1 MIDYVIGKDY
11 KTDTGLK
18 VTCVFVGTEYATL
31 VTETGQ
37 AVSAALKSD
46 SVLQP
51 LATDAESIVAEF
63 KPGTTHEGY
72 VPVSNDIGWGK
83 TVFNTFEEA
92 KQSNGGAV
100 FIAHL
105 YFDQDTK
112 KAFVELLDPNGGGS
126 DGGDGK

>member
-1 MIDYVIGKDY
+1 MIDYVVGKDY

-18 VTCVFVGTEYATL
+18 VTCVFIGTEFATL
-31 VTETGQ
+31 VTPEGQ

-46 SVLQP
+46 SVSQP
-51 LATDAESIVAEF
+51 LGTDAESIVAEF
-63 KPGTTHEGY
+63 KEGTQHEGY

-100 FIAHL
+100 YIAHL
-105 YFDQDTK
+105 FFDQDTK
-112 KAFVELLDPNGGGS
+112 KAIVELLDPAS
-126 DGGDGK
+126 GDSK